1 MNLSQE
7 QVNDSGVNAPTALHQ
22 KAEDNLRY
30 IRETMERATSFTG
43 VSGIGLVVA
52 GITSVF
58 ATWLA
63 GQQTTEMA
71 WFVVW
76 MVELGAAA
84 IAAFGLTALKARTQG
99 GSLWSSN
106 GKKLLFAFFPA
117 MIAGG
122 LLTVAFVLQG
132 NYGWLPGLWLSV
144 YGAAVMTGGA
154 HSVGALPLMGA
165 IFMFLG
171 ALVLLVGFP
180 GDLMLGLGMGGLH
193 VIFGYIV
200 WRYHGG

>member
-1 MNLSQE
+1 MNGLRNQTDNSRPM
-7 QVNDSGVNAPTALHQ
+7 APTALHE

-43 VSGIGLVVA
+43 VSGKGLLIA
-52 GITSVF
+52 GTTSMLAAWF
-58 ATWLA
+58 AA
-63 GQQTTEMA
+63 QQTSDLA
-71 WFVVW
+71 WLSVW
-76 MVELGAAA
+76 MAELGVAA
-84 IAAFGLTALKARTQG
+84 IATFGLTAIKARAQG

-117 MIAGG
+117 MTAGG
-122 LLTVAFVLQG
+122 LLTLASVLQG
-132 NYGWLPGLWLSV
+132 NFSWLPGIWLSI

-154 HSVGALPLMGA
+154 HSVGALPMMGA
-165 IFMFLG
+165 LFMLLG
-171 ALVLLVGFP
+171 ALVLLAGFP

-193 VIFGYIV
+193 IVFGSIV